1 MNKEDSKK
9 LFGRN
14 VRKIRELRGM
24 SQEELA
30 HKMGFKSRSSINKIE
45 IGRSSIPVEKI
56 SQLALILRV
65 SPLDFI
71 QDESEDLKLT
81 TLPDYGY
88 EQKNDNVKEPKP
100 KVLIEFNK
108 LSEKNQEQALSYIKY
123 LLGTQKG
130 EDT

>member
-88 EQKNDNVKEPKP
+88 EQKNDNAKESKP

-123 LLGTQKG
+123 LLDTQKG

>member
-88 EQKNDNVKEPKP
+88 EQKNDNVKESKP
-100 KVLIEFNK
+100 EVLLEFNK

-123 LLGTQKG
+123 LLDTQKG

>member
-88 EQKNDNVKEPKP
+88 EQKNDNVKESKP

-123 LLGTQKG
+123 LLDTQKG